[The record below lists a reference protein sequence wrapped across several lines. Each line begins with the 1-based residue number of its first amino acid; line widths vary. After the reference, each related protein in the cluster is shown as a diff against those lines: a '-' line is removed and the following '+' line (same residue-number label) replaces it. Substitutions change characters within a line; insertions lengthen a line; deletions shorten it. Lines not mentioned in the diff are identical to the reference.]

1 MAERFN
7 LTAQLQLQ
15 APRNVGQVVGQIKRQ
30 LQGVTAN
37 VQVKGDARAV
47 AKVNKELRNVDKS
60 ARGSAAAVGKL
71 NRNLSEAARR
81 FSVITV
87 ATGTMLA
94 FAHAVKNA
102 VGEAISF
109 ERELVKISQVSGKS
123 VKNLQGLTKEIT
135 RLSTSLGAS
144 SSDLLNVSRI
154 LTQAGFS
161 AQKTKQAL
169 DILAKTSLGAT
180 FDDIRNTTEGAI
192 AVLRQFRAEAQRA
205 GGDIKFLEQTMDAIN
220 AVSKRFAVES
230 NDLISVVR
238 RVGGVFETA
247 GGSVNELIA
256 LFTSV
261 RATTRETAETIATGL
276 RTIFTRIQRTE
287 TVDMLKQLGIELRN
301 AQGQFVGSYEAVRR
315 LSEGLAGLDPRD
327 FRFSQIVE
335 QLGGFRQIGKVI
347 PMIRQFT
354 TAQQALNVAQAAS
367 GSVTKDAI
375 TAQQS
380 LAVQAARVKEEF
392 SALMRNFADSSTFRS
407 VAKGALELAR
417 AFIKIADALTPM
429 IPLLTT
435 LMAMKIGSALA
446 PGLGM
451 MMGMGR
457 GRGRAT
463 GGKIHK
469 FSTGGFVPGVG
480 NSDSVPAMLQPGEF
494 VIKKSSAQK
503 LGASSLHAMNRYNKG
518 GRVAK
523 IQATRPQN
531 YGVFA
536 LNADKESL
544 ATEGRKVDRK
554 TALDRLIPQIV
565 RKEATKGAKA
575 AQANLVGKSG
585 APSKGFSDWLHGT
598 KKISTLKPGTASAYK
613 AMKPATQ
620 KSLQKEYLN
629 SRTSKTKGAQG
640 QKSDITGVSL
650 KGPFNVLGISGKN
663 NKGELMQ
670 DLGPDFEKAS
680 RAALKVGVKK
690 IAQSELVK
698 NLNIPPI
705 KADEQKLF
713 NFNGLF
719 EGAQETL
726 EGYLLEG
733 VIGALTAAKIGGGGI
748 NFDFPKLTKTAKT
761 RLKKLF
767 GENNAVD
774 LMIAADA
781 KRTASSATSGE
792 NSIQN
797 KIASV
802 LEFADFQLLNR
813 GGAVDSVPAMLTP
826 GEYVINRS
834 SAQAIGYS
842 NLNKMNKT
850 GVQHFANGGVVQY
863 MSNGGKKITPNV
875 TPGQIPGRTGAGLK
889 MKGGVPQWSAKLAKD
904 AANVGKVLQLT
915 AAQIKKNKVEA
926 HFKALGHTGA
936 RLEKAMDVATK
947 AMSSAKG
954 TGKAVGMQEAV
965 RRGDAVIRNPM
976 RHDELGRP
984 KQGGAIAAPRKLRG
998 AERVGGVAETRAAGS
1013 VPAPHIKASAASRT
1027 AGMQA
1032 IIETSP
1038 SARHLE
1044 AARKQYVTNL
1054 KAGMSAQN
1062 AMNNALKVGAQAH
1075 KQSGGISKEG
1085 LQYAKQLNTARQ
1097 TLAQKL
1103 GAAAKTAGGN
1113 VVGSKVAGR
1122 AMAPFKAAGTGLRAA
1137 VPFGEAGKAARQRIG
1152 AGARKLPGGARDA
1165 AKAVSGTASAMQQFV
1180 FLGAAVTS
1188 VTSQM
1193 SSLSDTTKQA
1203 INETAGFATGMVGIA
1218 GTVINTLTNLVVS
1231 NVAAAA
1237 SEDAET
1243 QSNIRAASMG
1253 SKVGGAFSAL
1263 LVVVTVAMTAL
1274 KYLSASQKA
1283 MADEARKKWTNA
1295 LNKISKEGGGD
1306 ADEIT
1311 KSMQAEMAAR
1321 HKSAELF
1328 GKTALMTT
1336 GSFIAAGAGI
1346 GALLGGPLG
1355 AGIGA
1360 AAGGLMGVWQSSKMA
1375 TNAVD
1380 AARDA
1385 RIAEIKAI
1393 RGTIESFISL
1403 RNTQKKLKDT
1413 LADIDASGLSA
1424 EKQLDLRL
1432 KATGEA
1438 VGKREV
1444 SRGGAQ
1450 SVTEIARIAKTL
1462 GATSAEVLATGG
1474 DEKKLKDLAKK
1485 NGQSTQ
1491 AAINASTALGA
1502 ALMQRKALE
1511 EAASDQV
1518 KATSA
1523 NYAKATDAIR
1533 SAANFTELNKA
1544 MPRFKKAL
1552 ADNIAAIEEKSS
1564 LEIRIAQETL
1574 DSTDV
1579 SNKTARASAQ
1589 QALNDAK
1596 KRRSNALKMANL
1608 SAKQAVNA
1616 TRKRI
1621 KEDLLAAKAA
1631 ESFRKAM
1638 VASSKFMRAFGA
1650 VTDANTKRE
1659 KQLKGQQALIEN
1671 KDLDFSI
1678 TQAQGLGDLTMIRDL
1693 KKFDRELKT
1702 SIADLPP
1709 TLRKEALKLARGVK
1723 ETAVL
1728 VTKGKEFLVGKRI
1741 GPRDKAP
1748 SAVDILKSV
1757 GIDPTKQSASVIQQ
1771 VQKQVEKAFSDRVL
1785 DANEFDEIFKP
1796 LISIGQDQA
1805 KKLSAIQN
1813 EVNRALGNHA
1823 RALNNQLAV
1832 LEKRRAAE
1840 LNMIDI
1846 QNKNEVMLAKAR
1858 GADDADIGKI
1868 LDRQERKRAQA
1879 ALGGVG
1885 VRAGDIGGAV
1895 AAREAAEKRRAEIE
1909 KERHNMNLST
1919 DARKKLMTEDKKMQ
1933 IVIQRTTAEI
1943 KRLGNQSE
1951 KAGRLMDQIDAE
1963 RAKREVL
1970 TGLVTDF
1977 VVGGQEERR
1986 AMQKSVMGIQFAVAT
2001 GTLQNQSPE
2010 QRQAT
2015 VGMLDK
2021 LADIEIPGAGGMT
2034 GKEVKQKLVFDDAV
2048 RMGLDPKIAK
2058 QLATATSKEE
2068 KLIKALESLTK
2079 VMEAAN
2085 KAEAEG
2091 KAMGGL
2097 IHLAGGGSTIFKPRG
2112 TDTVPA
2118 MLTPGEFVIKK
2129 SSVDKYGVG
2138 MMSAINAG
2146 RFANGGRVSYL
2157 QDGGKSSFWQSTV
2170 PRYKTTRIYHD
2181 EKHPDAMPGT
2191 SRPTPTWQRAKKSS
2205 GPTHRGSASEVV
2217 TVGGR
2222 KYPNRFWPSWEE
2234 WGDKY
2239 GPDHGLLSL
2248 FRFKDWNKNQGPG
2261 FLKANEFGDP
2271 ATESFNP
2278 FGFKRSF
2285 ADVIGPKQHAYQKR
2299 MNKLRWMEEQERK
2312 KKLEEAARRKFNF
2325 ASGGVVYASL
2335 GGGPIPTT
2343 KEIERRKAIEE
2354 RMAPLKKA
2362 SMRTTLGPSPLGPA
2376 LNFLGNLGVEKI
2388 KQRAGFGAKTPV
2400 PEPTVGPSRL
2410 GGQVTP
2416 AVQKAYDEMQRNK
2429 KRGSWMEAF
2438 GFAEGG
2444 FIEVPYF
2451 SRKKMKFQEPWN
2463 LTKPFVIIDGLVI
2476 PKNKAAAY
2484 RSRKKAIQV
2493 ANAMKKKDWKRVLQL
2508 DPKNKKALQ
2517 MRDAA
2522 ERAARVEESRRKHA
2536 KTISQLERLIKGKPS
2551 SPKGPGFSRPE
2562 PRRNILDIPSQGMS
2576 QHGVSPIELFDPEPP
2591 EPKSLLP
2598 KRRMDAGRRRTRKP
2612 IEKTFDLG
2620 TTFDPFMFGAGEPT
2634 ATKRKMPDVSG
2645 IGIPEDPRN
2654 VAAQRAINRA
2664 NREEALFKAQQ
2675 ARQAPAQPAQTR
2687 GMPFAFRSQESFDRA
2702 KEQRDKRHRIIA
2714 WDQPEWYRKKHY
2726 NNSNSPYYRMTI
2738 SQARKKQKAKQIIK
2752 DRALEKGA
2760 ARRRRLGKSEFTQ
2773 QFRNRFERA
2782 DMKAQQRRQR
2792 LQMRYGQRFADGG
2805 QVDSV
2810 PAMLTPGEFV
2820 MNRDAVQRYG
2830 TGFMSR
2836 LNRGNLP
2843 GFNNGGVVGAKYF
2856 QNGSTSAVK
2865 QGGGFNF
2872 GSLAG
2877 MLDTMT
2883 KAFPTLNNVI
2893 TKLQNVFSDLNMTHN
2908 FKGDMSLAFSV
2919 TNTDALK
2926 QSIADAITPHIS
2938 DLITRELDNRFGGFN
2953 ATGT

>member
-7 LTAQLQLQ
+7 LTAQLHLQ
-15 APRNVGQVVGQIKRQ
+15 APRNVGQVVGQIRRQ
-30 LQGVTAN
+30 LHGINAN
-37 VQVKGDARAV
+37 VNVKGDARTI
-47 AKVNKELRNVDKS
+47 AKVNKELRSVDKH
-60 ARGSAAAVGKL
+60 ARSSAASVGRL

-123 VKNLQGLTKEIT
+123 VRNLQGLTKEIT

-144 SSDLLNVSRI
+144 SADLLSVSRT

-180 FDDIRNTTEGAI
+180 FDDIKNTTEGAI

-230 NDLISVVR
+230 NDLISVIR
-238 RVGGVFETA
+238 RVGGVFESA

-287 TVDMLKQLGIELRN
+287 TVDQLRQLGIELRN

-347 PMIRQFT
+347 PLIRQFT
-354 TAQQALNVAQAAS
+354 TAQEALNVAQAAS
-367 GSVTKDAI
+367 GSVTRDAI

-380 LAVQAARVKEEF
+380 LAVQAAKVREEF
-392 SALMRNFADSSTFRS
+392 SALMRNLADSSTFRS
-407 VAKGALELAR
+407 IANGALELAK
-417 AFIKIADALTPM
+417 AFIKVTEAIKPVL
-429 IPLLTT
+429 PLLT
-435 LMAMKIGSALA
+435 LMIGMKIGRALA
-446 PGLGM
+446 PGLGAIA
-451 MMGMGR
+451 GV

-480 NSDSVPAMLQPGEF
+480 NSDSVPAMLQPGEY

-503 LGASSLHAMNRYNKG
+503 LGASNLHAMNGYNTG

-748 NFDFPKLTKTAKT
+748 NFDFPKLTKTAKE

-767 GENNAVD
+767 GENNAVTP
-774 LMIAADA
+774 MIAADA

-826 GEYVINRS
+826 GEYVVNRS

-863 MSNGGKKITPNV
+863 MSNGGKKD
-875 TPGQIPGRTGAGLK
+875 A
-889 MKGGVPQWSAKLAKD
+889 GGVPKFNPRIIAGPATKISQKLAKIVANFEAMGLSTEQMEKATKVAEKALRTKTKGGKKVEGTGLGMEAAFKKGLEETSRQQTKKERVGGAPVIGPQPLAAGAKEQREPLSVGSGPKFGQQK
-904 AANVGKVLQLT
+904 AANTLAENQAKASAELKSYTSDQNSLNKGISAYNHAIREGKS
-915 AAQIKKNKVEA
+915 
-926 HFKALGHTGA
+926 H
-936 RLEKAMDVATK
+936 EKAMSRARQ
-947 AMSSAKG
+947 ASAKALRG
-954 TGKAVGMQEAV
+954 GSQITQAGFEKAEKLNAARGVLASKLGSAAKTVGK
-965 RRGDAVIRNPM
+965 R
-976 RHDELGRP
+976 
-984 KQGGAIAAPRKLRG
+984 AIAAPVKGVAGGIGTVGKGVGTALRG
-998 AERVGGVAETRAAGS
+998 LDPFSAG
-1013 VPAPHIKASAASRT
+1013 
-1027 AGMQA
+1027 
-1032 IIETSP
+1032 
-1038 SARHLE
+1038 
-1044 AARKQYVTNL
+1044 
-1054 KAGMSAQN
+1054 
-1062 AMNNALKVGAQAH
+1062 
-1075 KQSGGISKEG
+1075 
-1085 LQYAKQLNTARQ
+1085 
-1097 TLAQKL
+1097 
-1103 GAAAKTAGGN
+1103 GAAARQKT
-1113 VVGSKVAGR
+1113 
-1122 AMAPFKAAGTGLRAA
+1122 
-1137 VPFGEAGKAARQRIG
+1137 GEFAQG
-1152 AGARKLPGGARDA
+1152 AGQK
-1165 AKAVSGTASAMQQFV
+1165 VQGTAAAMQQFV
-1180 FLGAAVTS
+1180 FLGAAVTA

-1193 SSLSDTTKQA
+1193 SGLSETTKRA
-1203 INETAGFATGMVGIA
+1203 VNETAGFAAGIVGIT
-1218 GTVINTLTNLVVS
+1218 GTVVQTMTSLITSNAAETLASTQSAVADNAEAAAS
-1231 NVAAAA
+1231 SKAAAA
-1237 SEDAET
+1237 GAT
-1243 QSNIRAASMG
+1243 F
-1253 SKVGGAFSAL
+1253 GGALSGMMIGISAAVVALKFFSA
-1263 LVVVTVAMTAL
+1263 
-1274 KYLSASQKA
+1274 KNKA
-1283 MADEARKKWTNA
+1283 IADESKKKWTSA
-1295 LNKISKEGGGD
+1295 LDNIKTSAGASAE
-1306 ADEIT
+1306 EIT
-1311 KSMQAEMAAR
+1311 KSMGAEMEAR
-1321 HKSAELF
+1321 TKSAKQMD
-1328 GKTALMTT
+1328 GTAIGMVASMAAT
-1336 GSFIAAGAGI
+1336 GAAI
-1346 GALLGGPLG
+1346 GAFGGPLG
-1355 AGIGA
+1355 AAIGGVVGAGIGFAGAMLRAESATDATLA
-1360 AAGGLMGVWQSSKMA
+1360 ARNQE
-1375 TNAVD
+1375 VD
-1380 AARDA
+1380 A
-1385 RIAEIKAI
+1385 IKKTVTNLVDLNNAQ
-1393 RGTIESFISL
+1393 
-1403 RNTQKKLKDT
+1403 RNLSEA
-1413 LADIDASGLSA
+1413 LADIDAAGLSP
-1424 EKQLDLRL
+1424 ERQIQMRL
-1432 KATGEA
+1432 QA
-1438 VGKREV
+1438 
-1444 SRGGAQ
+1444 GGAALRTDAAGK
-1450 SVTEIARIAKTL
+1450 SAEADARISKIAAQI
-1462 GATSAEVLATGG
+1462 GASSAAVRATGG
-1474 DEKKLKDLAKK
+1474 DKDKLQALAKK
-1485 NGQSTQ
+1485 SGMGANKANEV
-1491 AAINASTALGA
+1491 AARASTALTAELMAQKSAQELVA
-1502 ALMQRKALE
+1502 AT
-1511 EAASDQV
+1511 V
-1518 KATSA
+1518 KATSDT
-1523 NYAKATDAIR
+1523 YAKAADGIR
-1533 SAANFTELNKA
+1533 AASNFTEL
-1544 MPRFKKAL
+1544 RKAL
-1552 ADNIAAIEEKSS
+1552 PAFAAS
-1564 LEIRIAQETL
+1564 LKQ
-1574 DSTDV
+1574 
-1579 SNKTARASAQ
+1579 KQ
-1589 QALNDAK
+1589 QALDEAAQLEIAAADQKVDIAAKEGGATLAAAKQNLIDVK
-1596 KRRSNALKMANL
+1596 KRHAQAAKLANEGHR
-1608 SAKQAVNA
+1608 KTIEAVK
-1616 TRKRI
+1616 KRI
-1621 KEDLLAAKAA
+1621 REDLLAAKAA
-1631 ESFRKAM
+1631 EAFRQQMIKTN
-1638 VASSKFMRAFGA
+1638 KFMKQLGA
-1650 VTDANTKRE
+1650 VSDANAKQTKR
-1659 KQLKGQQALIEN
+1659 LKGQQALIEN
-1671 KDLDFSI
+1671 KDLDFNI
-1678 TQAQGLGDLTMIRDL
+1678 TQAQGLGDLKMVRDL
-1693 KKFDRELKT
+1693 KKFERELRT

-1709 TLRKEALKLARGVK
+1709 VMRAEALKLAKGVK
-1723 ETAVL
+1723 ETAIL

-1748 SAVDILKSV
+1748 SAADILKSV
-1757 GIDPTKQSASVIQQ
+1757 GIDPKKVDKSILGNMQTQ
-1771 VQKQVEKAFSDRVL
+1771 VAKAFEDQVL
-1785 DANEFDEIFKP
+1785 SADEFDKIFKP
-1796 LISIGQDQA
+1796 FVDVGQAQA
-1805 KKLSAIQN
+1805 KQLAAIQG
-1813 EVNRALGNHA
+1813 EVNKALSNHA
-1823 RALNNQLAV
+1823 MALNNQLAV

-1858 GADDADIGKI
+1858 GADDSDINAI
-1868 LDRQERKRAQA
+1868 LDRQERKRAQV

-1919 DARKKLMTEDKKMQ
+1919 AARKKLMTEDKKMQ

-1943 KRLGNQSE
+1943 QRLGNQSE

-1977 VVGGQEERR
+1977 VVGGQEERQ
-1986 AMQKSVMGIQFAVAT
+1986 AMQKSFMGIQFAMAT
-2001 GTLQNQSPE
+2001 GTLQTQSPE

-2015 VGMLDK
+2015 VGMLDT

-2048 RMGLDPKIAK
+2048 RMGLDPKIAQ
-2058 QLATATSKEE
+2058 QLAKATSKEE
-2068 KLIKALESLTK
+2068 KLITALEKLTV
-2079 VMEAAN
+2079 VMEKAN
-2085 KAEAEG
+2085 KVEAEG

-2097 IHLAGGGSTIFKPRG
+2097 VHLAGGGSTIFKPRG

-2146 RFANGGRVSYL
+2146 RFA
-2157 QDGGKSSFWQSTV
+2157 D
-2170 PRYKTTRIYHD
+2170 
-2181 EKHPDAMPGT
+2181 
-2191 SRPTPTWQRAKKSS
+2191 
-2205 GPTHRGSASEVV
+2205 
-2217 TVGGR
+2217 
-2222 KYPNRFWPSWEE
+2222 
-2234 WGDKY
+2234 
-2239 GPDHGLLSL
+2239 
-2248 FRFKDWNKNQGPG
+2248 
-2261 FLKANEFGDP
+2261 
-2271 ATESFNP
+2271 
-2278 FGFKRSF
+2278 
-2285 ADVIGPKQHAYQKR
+2285 
-2299 MNKLRWMEEQERK
+2299 
-2312 KKLEEAARRKFNF
+2312 
-2325 ASGGVVYASL
+2325 GGVVYAYKGKAVGTRKEYQMPEALSGAPRSKGFRMGMLADFLNPYL
-2335 GGGPIPTT
+2335 GIEKNFDGTPI
-2343 KEIERRKAIEE
+2343 KQHVRGKLGSGIRRAGHETG
-2354 RMAPLKKA
+2354 
-2362 SMRTTLGPSPLGPA
+2362 RTVVGFDLL
-2376 LNFLGNLGVEKI
+2376 LQDFLGIHGSKS
-2388 KQRAGFGAKTPV
+2388 KRAGFGAKTP
-2400 PEPTVGPSRL
+2400 EPTIGPSRL

-2438 GFAEGG
+2438 GFATGG
-2444 FIEVPYF
+2444 PVYAHRVA
-2451 SRKKMKFQEPWN
+2451 SR
-2463 LTKPFVIIDGLVI
+2463 
-2476 PKNKAAAY
+2476 AA
-2484 RSRKKAIQV
+2484 V
-2493 ANAMKKKDWKRVLQL
+2493 
-2508 DPKNKKALQ
+2508 
-2517 MRDAA
+2517 
-2522 ERAARVEESRRKHA
+2522 ARVENDPFFMKLQAERDRQKQEAAPRFHDFAAQDA
-2536 KTISQLERLIKGKPS
+2536 KTRKAVRKARLDNAQKGMNAKW
-2551 SPKGPGFSRPE
+2551 K
-2562 PRRNILDIPSQGMS
+2562 RN
-2576 QHGVSPIELFDPEPP
+2576 HF
-2591 EPKSLLP
+2591 
-2598 KRRMDAGRRRTRKP
+2598 
-2612 IEKTFDLG
+2612 
-2620 TTFDPFMFGAGEPT
+2620 
-2634 ATKRKMPDVSG
+2634 
-2645 IGIPEDPRN
+2645 
-2654 VAAQRAINRA
+2654 
-2664 NREEALFKAQQ
+2664 
-2675 ARQAPAQPAQTR
+2675 
-2687 GMPFAFRSQESFDRA
+2687 
-2702 KEQRDKRHRIIA
+2702 
-2714 WDQPEWYRKKHY
+2714 
-2726 NNSNSPYYRMTI
+2726 NNPNSPYYHK
-2738 SQARKKQKAKQIIK
+2738 SAKQVRFM
-2752 DRALEKGA
+2752 RARMKRARSEGA
-2760 ARRRRLGKSEFTQ
+2760 ARRRRLGKPEFTQ

-2820 MNRDAVQRYG
+2820 MSRGAVQRYG
-2830 TGFMSR
+2830 TGFMSS
-2836 LNRGNLP
+2836 LNRGNVP
-2843 GFNNGGVVGAKYF
+2843 GFNSGGFVGAKYL

-2865 QGGGFNF
+2865 RGGGFNF
-2872 GSLAG
+2872 DSLAG

-2883 KAFPTLNNVI
+2883 KAFPTLNSVI

-2908 FKGDMSLAFSV
+2908 FKGDMSLAFSI
-2919 TNTDALK
+2919 TNADSLK
-2926 QSIADAITPHIS
+2926 QSVADAITPHIS
-2938 DLITRELDNRFGGFN
+2938 DLITRELDNRLGGFN
-2953 ATGT
+2953 ATGP